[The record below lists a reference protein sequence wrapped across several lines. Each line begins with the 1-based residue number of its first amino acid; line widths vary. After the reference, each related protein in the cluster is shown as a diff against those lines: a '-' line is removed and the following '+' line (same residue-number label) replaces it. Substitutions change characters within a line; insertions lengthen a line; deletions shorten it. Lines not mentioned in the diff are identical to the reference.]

1 MGTDQW
7 WAGDT
12 HTHTDTQGHGH
23 TRTHTQTGPDVQA
36 HGHTRMHGHTP
47 GVAAVRAGPGHPTG
61 IAVATFSAGWG
72 RGQEVQT

>member
-23 TRTHTQTGPDVQA
+23 TRTHTQTGPDGQA
-36 HGHTRMHGHTP
+36 HGHTP